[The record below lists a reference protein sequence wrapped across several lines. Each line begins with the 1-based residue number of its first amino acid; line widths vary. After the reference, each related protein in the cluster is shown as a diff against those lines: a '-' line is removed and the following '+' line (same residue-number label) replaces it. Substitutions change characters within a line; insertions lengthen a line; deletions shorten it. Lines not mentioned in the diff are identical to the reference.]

1 MIDQNEVKKEITIF
15 QMVILALSFYV
26 LGSLLFQLVNKP
38 SVRITRI
45 LDFFDFI
52 VCIVFLFDFF
62 FRLFTSKN
70 KLKFLQWGW
79 IDFISSIPTLD
90 LLRWGRLVRVFRIL
104 RLLRAFKSTKAFISF
119 LFKNRMH
126 HTLGIVALISFFLI
140 IFASIAI
147 LTFETSPNAHIH
159 TIVDA
164 IWWSFSSIS
173 STGSG
178 DAYPVSTPGKI
189 LAIILSITGVGL
201 FSTLTAFV
209 AKIFIEPAEK
219 REEDDLEVIKK
230 QLQEINGK
238 IDRIENKL
246 SDRK

>member
-1 MIDQNEVKKEITIF
+1 MMDQNEIKKEITIF
-15 QMVILALSFYV
+15 QMVIVALSFYV

-38 SVRITRI
+38 SAQVTRL
-45 LDFFDFI
+45 LDIFDFI
-52 VCIVFLFDFF
+52 VCVVFLFDFF
-62 FRLFTSKN
+62 YRLFTSKN

-90 LLRWGRLVRVFRIL
+90 ILRWGRLLRVFKIL
-104 RLLRAFKSTKAFISF
+104 RLLRAFKSTKAIISF

-126 HTLGIVALISFFLI
+126 HTLGIAALISFFLV

-147 LTFETSPNAHIH
+147 LTFETSPDAHIH

-164 IWWSFSSIS
+164 MWWSFSSIS

-178 DAYPVSTPGKI
+178 DAYPVSTAGKI
-189 LAIILSITGVGL
+189 LAIILSITGIGL

-209 AKIFIEPAEK
+209 AKIFIEPQEK
-219 REEDDLEVIKK
+219 REEDDLDIIKK
-230 QLQEINGK
+230 QLQEISGK

-246 SDRK
+246 SDNK

>member
-1 MIDQNEVKKEITIF
+1 V
-15 QMVILALSFYV
+15 AY
-26 LGSLLFQLVNKP
+26 
-38 SVRITRI
+38 
-45 LDFFDFI
+45 
-52 VCIVFLFDFF
+52 
-62 FRLFTSKN
+62 
-70 KLKFLQWGW
+70 
-79 IDFISSIPTLD
+79 
-90 LLRWGRLVRVFRIL
+90 
-104 RLLRAFKSTKAFISF
+104 FKVPAD
-119 LFKNRMH
+119 
-126 HTLGIVALISFFLI
+126 
-140 IFASIAI
+140 
-147 LTFETSPNAHIH
+147 IH

-178 DAYPVSTPGKI
+178 DAYPVSTAGKI

-238 IDRIENKL
+238 IDRIDNKL
-246 SDRK
+246 SNIK